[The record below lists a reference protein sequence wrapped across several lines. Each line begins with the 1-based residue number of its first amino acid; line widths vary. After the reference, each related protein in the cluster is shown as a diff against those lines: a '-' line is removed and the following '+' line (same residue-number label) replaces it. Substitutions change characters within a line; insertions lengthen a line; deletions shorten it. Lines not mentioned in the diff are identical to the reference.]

1 MAIRTIAVLGTGI
14 ALALCAPLAA
24 QPSSTVAAQAAAAA
38 TGFAQFTPRPSGKP
52 TKIDYSFFDD
62 ALKFMVIGMG
72 QSTREGMGK
81 PPPGMGTRMTYGHTS
96 RVRLEG
102 NRIVF
107 SYLDQE
113 AITPLVEY
121 RQDLERLGSEL
132 DIASLPRDEQLAYW
146 INLHNVAVIEQI
158 AVNYPIRSPSR
169 MELGTGKTSL
179 DETPFIT
186 VAGVAMSPR
195 DIRTKIVFPNWD
207 DPNVIYGFF
216 RGEVGGPSVQ
226 RRAFTGETVG
236 EMLQSSGREFVNSL
250 RGVEAYGRDL
260 LVSAIYKEAAPFF
273 FPAMA
278 DDFRAHIL
286 THADDEVKELVA
298 RKDGVKFNQY
308 EDTVAD
314 LAAGKREPTY
324 SYIETDGVA
333 QRTRVTQSVA
343 RLLGERAEKL
353 EKLRREGLL
362 RGRVIVLPPT
372 TTEQPA
378 EAEETKAPE
387 GV

>member
-1 MAIRTIAVLGTGI
+1 MAIRTIAVHGTGI

-24 QPSSTVAAQAAAAA
+24 QPSSTEAAQAAAAA

-260 LVSAIYKEAAPFF
+260 LVSAIYEEAAPFF

>member
-1 MAIRTIAVLGTGI
+1 TIAVLGTGI

>member
-1 MAIRTIAVLGTGI
+1 MAIRSFAFLSTGV
-14 ALALCAPLAA
+14 ALALSAPLAA
-24 QPSSTVAAQAAAAA
+24 QPSSAVMAQTAAPAA
-38 TGFAQFTPRPSGKP
+38 GFAQFTPRPSGKP

-107 SYLDQE
+107 SYLDEE
-113 AITPLVEY
+113 AIAPLVEY
-121 RQDLERLGSEL
+121 RKDLERLGSEL
-132 DIASLPRDEQLAYW
+132 DIASLPRSEQLAYW

-158 AVNYPIRSPSR
+158 AVNYPVRSPSR
-169 MELGTGKTSL
+169 LELGAGKTSL

-186 VAGVAMSPR
+186 VGGVAMSPR

-207 DPNVIYGFF
+207 NPNVIYAFF

-226 RRAFTGETVG
+226 RRAFTGETVD

-250 RGVEAYGRDL
+250 RGIEAYGSNL
-260 LVSAIYKEAAPFF
+260 LVSQIYEEAAPFF

-286 THADDEVKELVA
+286 THANDDVKDLVA
-298 RKDGVKFNQY
+298 RKEGIKFNQY
-308 EDTVAD
+308 EDTIAD
-314 LAAGKREPTY
+314 LAAGKREPSY
-324 SYIETDGVA
+324 SYIERDGIA

-372 TTEQPA
+372 ATEQPA
-378 EAEETKAPE
+378 ETAEAKDPE

>member
-260 LVSAIYKEAAPFF
+260 LVSAIYEEAAPFF

-278 DDFRAHIL
+278 GDFRAHIL

-372 TTEQPA
+372 TTEQPV